1 MNNFPILEAAANHI
15 EINGQMYEF
24 PVCVRLSEYYLVK
37 LLAHDS
43 IIKVSNYDHAA
54 SVETIVLKGHNK
66 LAKGSIKPE
75 LGDTTI
81 IPDTEFQRAFQDVF
95 FKLAQI
101 AEGK

>member
-24 PVCVRLSEYYLVK
+24 PVCVRLSEHYCVK
-37 LLAHDS
+37 LLAHDR

-54 SVETIVLKGHNK
+54 SVETTVLKGHNK
-66 LAKGSIKPE
+66 LAKGSISNS
-75 LGDTTI
+75 LGEATI

>member
-1 MNNFPILEAAANHI
+1 MNNYPILEAAANHI

-24 PVCVRLSEYYLVK
+24 PVCVQIDEARYAKLYSRDKYMIINNGNYFPSVEMWSITTNCSVK
-37 LLAHDS
+37 LVNQFKTH
-43 IIKVSNYDHAA
+43 I
-54 SVETIVLKGHNK
+54 
-66 LAKGSIKPE
+66 
-75 LGDTTI
+75 TI

>member
-24 PVCVRLSEYYLVK
+24 PVCVKMSEHYCVK
-37 LLAHDS
+37 LLAHDN

-66 LAKGSIKPE
+66 LAKGSISPV
-75 LGDTTI
+75 LGEATI
-81 IPDTEFQRAFQDVF
+81 ITEEEFQRTFLDVF